1 MSIWFYVAIGIL
13 ITIIIVLL
21 FKLIGLRLSIR
32 EIRTTL
38 TEILKSD
45 TNNLITVSSGDKEVK
60 KLCNSLNTELK
71 SLRNQRLQYEN
82 GNQEIKTLA
91 TNISHDLRTPLTAI
105 SGYVDLMKE
114 SKDSTKQEEYL
125 QIVENKTEDL
135 ILRTEQLFDF
145 FKTLDIGVN
154 IEKEEIC
161 INELLEEAL
170 ANFYTIFKE
179 KAVIPQVEITEQ
191 KIYKN
196 VDKNTIFRVFE
207 NILSNVSKY
216 SNGDFKVRLEDSGKV
231 TFSNKAS
238 FLDRASVEKIFNRYY
253 TVENAKKS
261 TGVGLSIA
269 KQLVELNGGRIVAK
283 YEAENLIIEIEL

>member
-1 MSIWFYVAIGIL
+1 
-13 ITIIIVLL
+13 
-21 FKLIGLRLSIR
+21 
-32 EIRTTL
+32 
-38 TEILKSD
+38 
-45 TNNLITVSSGDKEVK
+45 
-60 KLCNSLNTELK
+60 
-71 SLRNQRLQYEN
+71 
-82 GNQEIKTLA
+82 
-91 TNISHDLRTPLTAI
+91 
-105 SGYVDLMKE
+105 MKE

-196 VDKNTIFRVFE
+196 VDKNTIVRVFE

>member
-1 MSIWFYVAIGIL
+1 M
-13 ITIIIVLL
+13 
-21 FKLIGLRLSIR
+21 
-32 EIRTTL
+32 
-38 TEILKSD
+38 
-45 TNNLITVSSGDKEVK
+45 
-60 KLCNSLNTELK
+60 
-71 SLRNQRLQYEN
+71 
-82 GNQEIKTLA
+82 
-91 TNISHDLRTPLTAI
+91 
-105 SGYVDLMKE
+105 
-114 SKDSTKQEEYL
+114 
-125 QIVENKTEDL
+125 
-135 ILRTEQLFDF
+135 
-145 FKTLDIGVN
+145 
-154 IEKEEIC
+154 
-161 INELLEEAL
+161 LEEAL

-196 VDKNTIFRVFE
+196 VDKNTIVRVFE

>member
-1 MSIWFYVAIGIL
+1 MSIWFYIVIGIL
-13 ITIIIVLL
+13 ISITIVLVL
-21 FKLIGLRLSIR
+21 KLIWLKLSIR
-32 EIRTTL
+32 EIRIAL
-38 TEILKSD
+38 KEILKSD
-45 TNNLITVSSGDKEVK
+45 TNNLITISSGDKDIK
-60 KLCNSLNTELK
+60 KLCMGLNAELK
-71 SLRNQRLQYEN
+71 ILRSQRLQYEN
-82 GNQEIKTLA
+82 GNQEIKRLA
-91 TNISHDLRTPLTAI
+91 TNISHDLRIPLTAI

-114 SKDSTKQEEYL
+114 SKDNDKQKEYL
-125 QIVENKTEDL
+125 KIVESKTEDL

-145 FKTLDIGVN
+145 FKTLDTFVN

-161 INELLEEAL
+161 INELLEEVL

-179 KAVIPQVEITEQ
+179 KSITPRVEISEK

-196 VDKNTIFRVFE
+196 VDKSTIVRVFE

-216 SNGDFKVRLEDSGKV
+216 STGDFKVRLEDSGKII
-231 TFSNKAS
+231 FSNKAS

-269 KQLVELNGGRIVAK
+269 KQLVELNGGRIVAS
-283 YEAENLIIEIEL
+283 YEAETLIIEIEL